1 MHIPRQRR
9 SVLYQPAK
17 VCLRLWIR
25 KTLFEKYGG
34 FSTIRQVVQSF
45 YNEVLDHEVL
55 SPYFDGVDMARLID
69 HQSRFFA
76 SAMSG
81 PSSFLRT
88 GGTRQ
93 PLPLHSQYSGY

>member
-1 MHIPRQRR
+1 MPQQRR
-9 SVLYQPAK
+9 SVLYPPAK
-17 VCLRLWIR
+17 VSLRSRIR
-25 KTLFEKYGG
+25 KTLFEDGG
-34 FSTIRQVVQSF
+34 LSTIHQVVQSF
-45 YNEVLDHEVL
+45 YDGVLDHEVL